1 MNSNSD
7 FQVQMEQRVRK
18 IEAMLMEYLPRQ
30 RGYSD
35 VSLTIE
41 LIMYGRTMTRCKWR
55 NCKLNL

>member
-30 RGYSD
+30 RGYQS
-35 VSLTIE
+35 VIMEVTASLPE
-41 LIMYGRTMTRCKWR
+41 GKGSGRC
-55 NCKLNL
+55 